1 MLVAARSLV
10 LGVSCLIFYPL
21 LWPTQ
26 AQEINFHGLVALLSF
41 GGAHEPELARL
52 TGSSVEDAAKFG
64 LIGSHLSR

>member
-1 MLVAARSLV
+1 MRPAR
-10 LGVSCLIFYPL
+10 
-21 LWPTQ
+21 